1 MKGSVVL
8 IILILSGIISAYK
21 KRNKLNEV
29 REERNKIKRLE
40 YYFIL
45 EEENLSYYETRKEN
59 SKVLFDFYIGC
70 CATICFILILLAHI
84 LNLSSD
90 SLFFLKIIT
99 YILFA
104 CAVVGIL
111 LYFKLSSSNYLVM
124 TCLFYATALS
134 GVLLLT
140 LEEYSSKIEYT
151 YILIMLCLVLY
162 LILILIY
169 PAPYLRRLDTGI
181 TLWLPIIVCVVSIL
195 SYMGMVKDG
204 IASLLTSL
212 YAIGIFL
219 VKVKLKL
226 LESKADDIYDGILK
240 RRFSPGVNLRGE
252 EYEYNECKRCVFFGG
267 KKFKEKILGNEELYK
282 LINEIESNN
291 ITSKKSKMSAV
302 KERLKNMISN

>member
-1 MKGSVVL
+1 MEGSVVL
-8 IILILSGIISAYK
+8 IILILIGIISAYK
-21 KRNKLNEV
+21 NRSKLNKE
-29 REERNKIKRLE
+29 REERNKIKKLD

-45 EEENLSYYETRKEN
+45 EEGNLSYYKTRKEN
-59 SKVLFDFYIGC
+59 SKVLFGFYIEC
-70 CATICFILILLAHI
+70 CATIFFILILVAHI

-99 YILFA
+99 YILIA
-104 CAVVGIL
+104 CTAVGIL

-124 TCLFYATALS
+124 TCLFYVTALS

-151 YILIMLCLVLY
+151 YILIILCLALY
-162 LILILIY
+162 LILIFIY

-195 SYMGMVKDG
+195 SYVGMVKDG

-226 LESKADDIYDGILK
+226 LESKADDIYEGILK
-240 RRFSPGVNLRGE
+240 RRFSPGVNLKGE

-291 ITSKKSKMSAV
+291 IISKKSKTNV
-302 KERLKNMISN
+302 IKEWLKDMISS